1 MSLSRDTPASPLKMD
16 KLCDGAAHG
25 RVVPFAILL
34 NLPR

>member
-1 MSLSRDTPASPLKMD
+1 MD

-34 NLPR
+34 NLPRWSRPRWCGRDGC